1 MFYKKILFAFCFVFL
16 LSCNERSDLK
26 TDKAFVSTFN
36 QEELDDI
43 SYLIDCIDHLVKEE
57 TGVDDINSAYRLY
70 FNNLRAR
77 MFEGHFMV
85 PIKSEAKFLFLENI
99 EESTFNEFWYVD
111 MAHID
116 TTRDTGTNSK
126 KLRVNINGK
135 YLDYLRKVGESD
147 VCFRDLHDSI
157 ISSGDISRSRL
168 IIYFADNTN
177 LNYRLIKNRLL
188 AVVCIFSINEP
199 LKTFTIP
206 RIIWD
211 EASKEK
217 SDQGDDG

>member
-1 MFYKKILFAFCFVFL
+1 MLCKKILFSFCFVLL

-26 TDKAFVSTFN
+26 SDKAFVKTFN

-43 SYLIDCIDHLVKEE
+43 IFLIDYVDILVKEE
-57 TGVDDINSAYRLY
+57 TGVEDINSAYRLY

-85 PIKSEAKFLFLENI
+85 PIKSEAKFSFLENI

-126 KLRVNINGK
+126 KLRVNIYGK
-135 YLDYLRKVGESD
+135 YLDYIRKVGESD
-147 VCFRDLHDSI
+147 DYFCDLHEFI
-157 ISSGDISRSRL
+157 MGSGDISRSGL
-168 IIYFADNTN
+168 IIYFANNKSVD
-177 LNYRLIKNRLL
+177 YQLIKNRLL

-199 LKTFTIP
+199 LKPLNIP
-206 RIIWD
+206 RNRWD
-211 EASKEK
+211 EASKEE